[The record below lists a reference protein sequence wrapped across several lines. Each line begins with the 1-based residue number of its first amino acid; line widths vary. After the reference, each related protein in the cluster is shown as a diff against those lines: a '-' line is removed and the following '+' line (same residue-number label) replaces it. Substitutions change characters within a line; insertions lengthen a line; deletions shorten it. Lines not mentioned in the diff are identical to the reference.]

1 MGIGRNGKL
10 ERNPTT
16 FKSLLPPL
24 GVPSLQ
30 ELNCLSF
37 SKSKPKLSGS
47 CNCPWRSQPLHLST
61 RGLQA
66 WLNEIRESEGTI
78 EVQLPASGY
87 SQLPGTWLRQQSC
100 DSALTK
106 SVEKVNNFF
115 GLLNATFFFL
125 IFHKCISA
133 FKLSWGLRLVR
144 KQRRQPWLGKDIRWE
159 LTTLF

>member
-16 FKSLLPPL
+16 FKSLLPPV

-115 GLLNATFFFL
+115 GLLNATFFFFNLPQMYLCFQIVLGITSGSETEKAAL
-125 IFHKCISA
+125 I
-133 FKLSWGLRLVR
+133 R
-144 KQRRQPWLGKDIRWE
+144 KRY
-159 LTTLF
+159 